1 MADETDKHLVIRGR
15 QIAQDE
21 NGNVCLDDLW
31 EIARASSGKQPKF
44 WRITEGAKALV
55 GALAKKV
62 GIPNLNAKKPNTSMI
77 YASRGRGEKGTFAHP
92 ILAAAYAGYLDSK
105 LEIEM
110 REVWLRYRS
119 GDATLADEIL
129 ERASAEAN
137 HWAGVRALSRARRRT
152 YTDTLK
158 AHGVADKGYM
168 QCTEAVY
175 LHLLG
180 GNSWQ
185 LRAKMGLAKRSNLR
199 DSLGA
204 DKLAFIMAAEAL
216 ASERIA
222 EEGRQGNLDCAEAS
236 ALSAAALRT
245 AIESD
250 RGNRQRRMIG

>member
-1 MADETDKHLVIRGR
+1 MDGQGSNQLIIRGR
-15 QIAQDE
+15 AITQDQD
-21 NGNVCLDDLW
+21 GNINLDDLW
-31 EIARASSGKQPKF
+31 EIARASSGKKPRF

-55 GALAKKV
+55 SALAKKV
-62 GIPNLNAKKPNTSMI
+62 GIPNIKASKEEKSVI
-77 YASRGRGEKGTFAHP
+77 YAKRGRGEKGTFAHP
-92 ILAAAYAGYLDSK
+92 IIAAAYAGYLDTK

-175 LHLLG
+175 LNLLG

-185 LRAKMGLAKRSNLR
+185 LRASMGLPKKTNLR
-199 DSLGA
+199 DNLGA

-216 ASERIA
+216 AGERIA

-236 ALSAAALRT
+236 AISASAIRA
-245 AIESD
+245 AIEGD
-250 RGNRQRRMIG
+250 RINRQRRMIE

>member
-1 MADETDKHLVIRGR
+1 MDDQGNKQITIRGR
-15 QIAQDE
+15 SIAQDDR
-21 NGNVCLDDLW
+21 GNICLDDLW
-31 EIARASSGKQPKF
+31 EAARASAGKRPKF

-62 GIPNLNAKKPNTSMI
+62 GIPNLKAKKGDGAVI

-92 ILAAAYAGYLDSK
+92 IIAAAYAGYLDTK

-137 HWAGVRALSRARRRT
+137 HWAGVRALSRARRRA
-152 YTDTLK
+152 YTDKLK
-158 AHGVADKGYM
+158 AHGVAEKGYM

-185 LRAKMGLAKRSNLR
+185 LRASMNLPKKTNLR
-199 DSLGA
+199 DNLAA
-204 DKLAFIMAAEAL
+204 DKLAFVMAAEAL

-222 EEGRQGNLDCAEAS
+222 EEGRQGNADCAEAS
-236 ALSAAALRT
+236 AISAAAIRS
-245 AIESD
+245 AIEGD
-250 RGNRQRRMIG
+250 RKNRQRRMIS